1 MLTATITF
9 GATAEGVPVLA
20 AVTALGEQ
28 LAADTRWNARNPLI
42 RPEGVPGPWK
52 HLVFGHPARCD
63 GSVDYGAYIFCV
75 LEQFCRHL
83 ETAGDLRRGLH
94 QVPQPAGT
102 RSLAQALLT
111 AGAATGGSAN
121 LLGQIIGAGTERT
134 TSAVDGKQRDDE
146 DDSTRQ

>member
-1 MLTATITF
+1 M
-9 GATAEGVPVLA
+9 
-20 AVTALGEQ
+20 
-28 LAADTRWNARNPLI
+28 
-42 RPEGVPGPWK
+42 PGPWK
-52 HLVFGHPARCD
+52 HLVFGHPARRD
-63 GSVDYGAYIFCV
+63 GSVDYGACMFCV

-121 LLGQIIGAGTERT
+121 LLGQIISAGTERA
-134 TSAVDGKQRDDE
+134 TSALDGKQRDDE
-146 DDSTRQ
+146 DDSTRQQRESL